1 MIPSGIVIQPQYF
14 HSDPNWPAT
23 LILDK
28 GKSNWEEW
36 DRHLRLI
43 ADQWGFGPY
52 LNGTLACPD
61 PKTEPGNAYGWTISD
76 AALRAFILEHVSY
89 HEFDTA
95 SVHQSSH
102 DVYTSLHNTHQKQ
115 GPYAQMKVIKEALAS
130 HFTPNAPLTR
140 TFDQISML
148 HARHMK
154 MGKLKDD
161 QTLCIWVLNPLCD
174 HYPWLQ
180 TSVNDMLANP
190 LTTSADIRARLA
202 HEEDI
207 IAEKKKTKTTVD
219 TALAAT
225 NPKPPRPS
233 CLNCKKSGHKAEFCV
248 AVGGGMA
255 GKTLEEAREA
265 A

>member
-1 MIPSGIVIQPQYF
+1 MSTADPTATPVDPNAASGTGTMAINPTTGGSTGGSTGGTTTTTTVTGTTTIPSGIVIQPQYF

-36 DRHLRLI
+36 DRRLRLI
-43 ADQWGFGPY
+43 ADQRGFGPY
-52 LNGTLACPD
+52 LNSTLACPD
-61 PKTEPGNAYGWTISD
+61 PKMEPGNAYGWTISD
-76 AALRAFILEHVSY
+76 AALHAFILEHVSY

-102 DVYTSLHNTHQKQ
+102 DVYTSLRNTHQKQ

-130 HFTPNAPLTR
+130 RFTPNAPLTC

-148 HARHMK
+148 HARLVK

-161 QTLCIWVLNPLCD
+161 QTLCIWVLNALCD
-174 HYPWLQ
+174 HYPRLQ

-190 LTTSADIRARLA
+190 LTTSADIRA
-202 HEEDI
+202 
-207 IAEKKKTKTTVD
+207 
-219 TALAAT
+219 
-225 NPKPPRPS
+225 
-233 CLNCKKSGHKAEFCV
+233 
-248 AVGGGMA
+248 
-255 GKTLEEAREA
+255 
-265 A
+265 